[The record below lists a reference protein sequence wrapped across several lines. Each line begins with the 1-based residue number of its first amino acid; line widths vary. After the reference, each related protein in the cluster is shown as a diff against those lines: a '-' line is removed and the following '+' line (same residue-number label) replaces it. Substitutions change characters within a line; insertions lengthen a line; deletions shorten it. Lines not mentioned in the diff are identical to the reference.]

1 MSNVVPF
8 PIHEYGAR
16 PHQTTPQ
23 ATDRRTYPRVVEN
36 EAGIVVEHVRDGKA
50 LTPKGRALLEEF
62 ARRIS

>member
-1 MSNVVPF
+1 MSNVTPF

-23 ATDRRTYPRVVEN
+23 ATDRRVYPRVVEN
-36 EAGIVVEHVRDGKA
+36 EAGVVVVHVKDKQA

-62 ARRIS
+62 ARRVS